1 MFFTNQELAAI
12 LRLAHAMANADNKIT
27 SEETLVIV
35 NEMSR
40 FGIDQNKGRL
50 IGEMGANMSYA
61 ECCQVVS
68 KMTAEEKRYV
78 TAFLGTLIC
87 VDGDIKDSEMKLW
100 SLMSALCDL
109 PTMNI
114 MEAVQIMANLE

>member
-50 IGEMGANMSYA
+50 IGEMGANMSYV